1 MALLSN
7 EDREYLKGIFT
18 GMKRNVNIL
27 LFTTEEK
34 EFCTFCNDIKSILDE
49 LKSISDKIQIQEF
62 SFENNKDEVAKYDV
76 KRGPALVLM
85 ADKDL
90 GVKYYG
96 IPAGYEFSSLV
107 EDIVDIGNDTIS
119 IDEGLLETVKAI
131 SKPVHIQVFV
141 THTCPYCPPA
151 VRTAHKF
158 AMANENIK
166 ADMIDSNTFFD
177 YANKYGVQGVPRVV
191 INEKHH
197 FEGALPEEEYLKQI
211 LNSIS

>member
-1 MALLSN
+1 MGLLSN
-7 EDREYLKGIFT
+7 EDKDYLKGLFT
-18 GMKRNVNIL
+18 GMKRDVNIL

-34 EFCTFCNDIKSILDE
+34 NFCHFCDDIKAILEE
-49 LKSISDKIQIQEF
+49 LSSLSDRIKIKEH
-62 SFENNKDEVAKYDV
+62 SFEKDPKTAEEYGV
-76 KRGPALVLM
+76 KRGPAIVLM
-85 ADKDL
+85 SDKDL

-119 IDEGLLETVKAI
+119 VDESLVEQVKAI
-131 SKPVHIQVFV
+131 DKPVHIQVFV

-158 AMANENIK
+158 AMLNGNIK
-166 ADMIDSNTFFD
+166 ADMIDSNTFYD
-177 YANKYGVQGVPRVV
+177 YANSYGVQGVPRVV

-197 FEGALPEEEYLKQI
+197 FEGALPEEEYLRQI
-211 LNSIS
+211 LNAIM

>member
-7 EDREYLKGIFT
+7 EDREYLKGLFT
-18 GMKRNVNIL
+18 GMKRDVNIL

-34 EFCTFCNDIKSILDE
+34 DFCHFCNDIKSILDE
-49 LKSISDKIQIQEF
+49 LKSISDKIQVKEY
-62 SFENNKDEVAKYDV
+62 SFEKNKDEVEKFKV

-107 EDIVDIGNDTIS
+107 EDIVDIGNDVIA
-119 IDEGLLETVKAI
+119 IDEGLLETVKSI
-131 SKPVHIQVFV
+131 NKPVHIQVFV

-158 AMANENIK
+158 AMANDNIE
-166 ADMIDSNTFFD
+166 ADMIDSNTFYD
-177 YANKYGVQGVPRVV
+177 YANTYGVQGVPRVV
-191 INEKHH
+191 INEKYH

-211 LNSIS
+211 LNSLM

>member
-7 EDREYLKGIFT
+7 EDREYLKGLFT

-62 SFENNKDEVAKYDV
+62 SFENNKEEVAKYDV

-90 GVKYYG
+90 GVKFYG

-119 IDEGLLETVKAI
+119 IDEGLIETVKAI

-197 FEGALPEEEYLKQI
+197 FEGALPEEEYLRQI
-211 LNSIS
+211 LNSIL

>member
-7 EDREYLKGIFT
+7 EDREYLKGLFT
-18 GMKRNVNIL
+18 GMKRDVNIM

-34 EFCTFCNDIKSILDE
+34 NFCSFCNDIKEILEE
-49 LKSISDKIQIQEF
+49 LKSLSDKIKTHEY
-62 SFENNKDEVAKYDV
+62 SFEKDKSIADEYSV
-76 KRGPALVLM
+76 KRGPALVLK

-90 GVKYYG
+90 GIKYYG

-107 EDIVDIGNDTIS
+107 EDIVDIGNDTIPVDESLVEKVKS
-119 IDEGLLETVKAI
+119 IDV
-131 SKPVHIQVFV
+131 PVHLQVFV

-158 AMANENIK
+158 AMLNENIK
-166 ADMIDSNTFFD
+166 ADMIDSNTFYE
-177 YANKYGVQGVPRVV
+177 YANSYGVQGVPRVV

-211 LNSIS
+211 LNAIM